1 MAQGPMRSVH
11 EHLQAVL
18 GDLSPRAP
26 EPTAVDETIG
36 LAVAERVVSDFPLP
50 PFTSSAMDGYAVRL
64 ADVDALPATLPVP
77 VDLPAGS
84 ALAVRLAP
92 GVAHRIMTGAT
103 VPEGADAV
111 IPVEWTD
118 AGAHNVVI
126 EHLSVAAAPG
136 LNIRPQGDD
145 LPKGAILAD
154 VGDVVEAP
162 RLALMAS
169 AGISSVAAFP
179 APRVAVVS
187 TGDELHPL
195 GKPLPPGGIYGSHG
209 YRTAALAA
217 QAGGRVA
224 HRVRLTDDEQ
234 PATEILESI
243 ASEVDLIV
251 TTGGVSAGAY
261 EVIKDVFAKLGTAE
275 FTAVAMQ
282 PGKPQG
288 HGTIA
293 GTPVITLPGNPLSA
307 MVSFHIFVGPAI
319 RALGGHREVMAP
331 RARLSTAVGLDPR
344 PDRVRYLP
352 AVADLLRQTVS
363 TPPRHGSH
371 RSSVAVGTNCLIE
384 VPVGQAQMMA
394 GTEVEVVL
402 FPAR

>member
-11 EHLQAVL
+11 EHLEAVL

-26 EPTAVDETIG
+26 ELTAVDETLG
-36 LAVAERVVSDFPLP
+36 LAVAERVVNDFPLP

-64 ADVDALPATLPVP
+64 SDVEVLPATLPVP

-84 ALAVRLAP
+84 ALAVRLVP
-92 GVAHRIMTGAT
+92 GTAHRIMTGAT

-118 AGAHNVVI
+118 AGAHRVVI
-126 EHLSVAAAPG
+126 EHMPAAIAPG

-145 LPKGAILAD
+145 LPTGEQLAD
-154 VGDVVEAP
+154 VGDVVDAP
-162 RLALMAS
+162 RLALMIS
-169 AGISSVAAFP
+169 AGISRVAAYP

-187 TGDELHPL
+187 TGDELYPL
-195 GKPLPPGGIYGSHG
+195 GKPLPPGGIYDSNG
-209 YRTAALAA
+209 YLIAALVA

-224 HRVRLTDDEQ
+224 RRVRLADDQ
-234 PATEILESI
+234 QLATKQLHSI
-243 ASEVDLIV
+243 SSQVYLIV

-261 EVIKDVFAKLGTAE
+261 EVIRDVFAKLGTAE
-275 FTAVAMQ
+275 FTSVAMQ

-288 HGTIA
+288 LGTIG

-307 MVSFHIFVGPAI
+307 MVSFHLFVGPAI
-319 RALGGHREVMAP
+319 RTLGGQREVMPA
-331 RARLSTAVGLDPR
+331 RARLSTTVELDSR

-352 AVADLLRQTVS
+352 AVADLLRRTVS
-363 TPPRHGSH
+363 TTARHGSH
-371 RSSVAVGTNCLIE
+371 RSSVAVGTNSLIE
-384 VPVGQAQMMA
+384 VPTAQAQLVA

-402 FPAR
+402 IPAR